1 MAAEQQQTANEEE
14 QESVKAGTILK
25 NKREELGL
33 TQRQIADRLRLRLS
47 IIENI
52 ENNNFSSEQVATF
65 TRGYLRSYARA
76 VGLEP
81 TQVLEALEQS
91 QKEQPEDQNMKS
103 FSRKTKREAHDSRIM
118 NITWFILL
126 VIVGI
131 SSVLWWQNR
140 EVTMADFTADDVSD
154 FPESSTNAEQPPLD
168 FSTIT
173 ETRVE
178 PVIDEMPVE
187 DEQVKTEVPAE
198 NNQKTAVVKEKVV
211 EAETTVEV
219 QKVTREPQQLE
230 VTQSN
235 AQSESIEQQVTEQQ
249 NVTEIDNKG
258 QLVMSFDNDCW
269 IQIKDS
275 TGKTLSTGVKKAGQS
290 ITLSGT
296 LPYSV
301 ILGAP
306 ENVSM
311 TLSSEPIDLS
321 GYTSGK
327 VARFNLP

>member
-81 TQVLEALEQS
+81 AQVLEALEQS
-91 QKEQPEDQNMKS
+91 QKAQPEDQNMKS

-154 FPESSTNAEQPPLD
+154 FPESSANAEQPPLD

-187 DEQVKTEVPAE
+187 DEQVKNEVPAE
-198 NNQKTAVVKEKVV
+198 DNQKTAVVKEKVA
-211 EAETTVEV
+211 EAETTVEA

-235 AQSESIEQQVTEQQ
+235 AQNESIEQQVTEQQ
-249 NVTEIDNKG
+249 NVTEIDSKG

>member
-52 ENNNFSSEQVATF
+52 ETNNFSSEQVATF
-65 TRGYLRSYARA
+65 TRGYLSSYARA

-81 TQVLEALEQS
+81 AQVLDALEQS
-91 QKEQPEDQNMKS
+91 QKDQPEEQNMKS

-140 EVTMADFTADDVSD
+140 EITMADLTADDVAD
-154 FPESSTNAEQPPLD
+154 FPETSLDAEQPPLD

-173 ETRVE
+173 ETKVE
-178 PVIDEMPVE
+178 PVTEEVVVE
-187 DEQVKTEVPAE
+187 DEHVNTEAPAE
-198 NNQKTAVVKEKVV
+198 NDEKNKLVKEK
-211 EAETTVEV
+211 EAEIATVLE
-219 QKVTREPQQLE
+219 QPKVTQEAQQSE
-230 VTQSN
+230 IPPS
-235 AQSESIEQQVTEQQ
+235 SDKKESIEQLVIEQ
-249 NVTEIDNKG
+249 NNTVEVERNN
-258 QLVMSFDNDCW
+258 QLVMNFANDCW

-290 ITLSGT
+290 VTLNGK